1 MAKFFDKIGELAKT
15 AADKTGDMIEQT
27 RLNSKINAEEAA
39 ITKLKEQIGNYY
51 WEKSLSGWEPEA
63 GITGWLD
70 GIQAAQQAIAATKAE
85 LTAMKP
91 AAPSDPASAADS
103 TVPCPACGKCNTPGT
118 KFCSE
123 CGGKLP

>member
-27 RLNSKINAEEAA
+27 RLNSKISAEETA
-39 ITKLKEQIGNYY
+39 ITRLKEQIGNYY
-51 WEKSLSGWEPEA
+51 WEKSLSGWEPDA
-63 GITGWLD
+63 GITEWLD

-85 LTAMKP
+85 LTAMKS
-91 AAPSDPASAADS
+91 AAPSGPAPAADS
-103 TVPCPACGKCNTPGT
+103 TAPCPACGKRNTPGT